1 MTGRD
6 YLAKPEDGTEILR
19 ILESSP
25 AKGSIELL
33 YTRRPDA
40 YASYEK
46 EAGDARVFA
55 ARAGDKL
62 VGTCA
67 ELIRQVYIGGKPVKA
82 AYICGLKKDAD
93 HSGHIGF
100 GPRFIQGLVREDIDF
115 YYASVV
121 SDNDQANAMFGKVRR
136 ILEMNPVQTYT
147 TYILAP
153 KFKLKTSVKDCMFR
167 RAKAKDEASILEFL
181 NREGRKKDLFPV
193 INSISQF
200 HGLSIEDFYLLERNG
215 EIVAAAALWD
225 QMDYKQYVVKKY
237 RGIMKFARILNPIL
251 SMLGYMK
258 LPPENQTLDYPM
270 LSFFLS
276 RDDEPEYY
284 KAFLNGLNREVR
296 SRTDVY
302 VIGVPQ
308 NHVGHKIFSSVPSI
322 NFDTV
327 IYSVQFKLGN
337 GKSCLI
343 DPNHLLPECGLL

>member
-1 MTGRD
+1 MTVRE
-6 YLAKPEDGTEILR
+6 YLAKPEDGKEILR

-40 YASYEK
+40 YASYK
-46 EAGDARVFA
+46 MEAGESRVFA
-55 ARAGDKL
+55 AKTGERT
-62 VGTCA
+62 VSTCA

-93 HSGHIGF
+93 HSGHSGF

-121 SDNDQANAMFGKVRR
+121 SDNDRANAMFGKARR

-147 TYILAP
+147 TFILAP
-153 KFKLKTSVKDCMFR
+153 KFKLKTAAKDCVFR
-167 RAKAKDEASILEFL
+167 RANAGDEASILEFL

-225 QMDYKQYVVKKY
+225 QTDYKQYVVKKY
-237 RGIMKFARILNPIL
+237 RGIMKFARLLNPLL
-251 SMLGYMK
+251 SLLGYMK
-258 LPPENQTLDYPM
+258 LPPEEQILDYPM

-276 RDDEPEYY
+276 LGDNPAYY
-284 KAFLNGLNREVR
+284 KAFLNGLNREIR
-296 SRTDVY
+296 NRNDVY

-308 NHVGHKIFSSVPSI
+308 NQIGHKIISRVPSI
-322 NFDTV
+322 HFDTV
-327 IYSVQFKLGN
+327 IYSVRFKLANGN
-337 GKSCLI
+337 SCSI
-343 DPNHLLPECGLL
+343 DPGRLHPECGLL